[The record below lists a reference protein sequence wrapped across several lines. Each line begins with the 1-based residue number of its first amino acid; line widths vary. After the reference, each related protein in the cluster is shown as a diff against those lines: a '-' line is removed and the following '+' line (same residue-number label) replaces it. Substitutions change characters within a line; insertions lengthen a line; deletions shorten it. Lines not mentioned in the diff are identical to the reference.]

1 MLALIW
7 PLAFEGTTF
16 AFNGLPQMT
25 RPSCCL
31 ERTSFFLGLPVYHL
45 DQPCKDKSLYNS
57 MERAKLMGMKPDKQ
71 EDVEKIILFWPQC
84 TLWIR

>member
-16 AFNGLPQMT
+16 AFKWPA
-25 RPSCCL
+25 PDD
-31 ERTSFFLGLPVYHL
+31 EAIFLGLPVYHL